1 MRVAFLCLL
10 SLTLLLSSC
19 ATPQVVLPAGVA
31 SLMYANARADYATA
45 KVLVIQA
52 CTSGKM
58 DKAACETAKGIDIR
72 AQIYRTSI
80 EGALMNPQAPIDW
93 AQVMAYT
100 AGVAEI
106 LLKVGLIP

>member
-1 MRVAFLCLL
+1 MKWFLV
-10 SLTLLLSSC
+10 LLLCVGVFAGC
-19 ATPQVVLPAGVA
+19 ATPQVTLPAGVA
-31 SLMYANARADYATA
+31 SIMYAGARADYATA

-52 CTSGKM
+52 CKSGKM
-58 DKAACETAKGIDIR
+58 DKDACDAAKAIDLR
-72 AQIYRTSI
+72 AQIYRQSI

-106 LLKVGLIP
+106 LLRVGLIP